1 MDSTVMEE
9 GQTPRAPSLSTTVV
23 AAVESVSCPPGAVA
37 TLVFAQVTTPA
48 QTPVLPGKNSAL
60 VSGTSRL

>member
-1 MDSTVMEE
+1 MEE

-23 AAVESVSCPPGAVA
+23 AAVESVSCPPGAAAAA
-37 TLVFAQVTTPA
+37 TPVLAQVTTPA

-60 VSGTSRL
+60 VSGTSRLVT

>member
-37 TLVFAQVTTPA
+37 TPVFAQFTTPA